1 MGIFFPKSER
11 EEKGT
16 WGYWLCVCVGG
27 GFLYFGRNEVAREGG
42 INGLY
47 KGIVG
52 NEKETK
58 LV

>member
-1 MGIFFPKSER
+1 MR
-11 EEKGT
+11 EKRKARGVI
-16 WGYWLCVCVGG
+16 GCVCVWGG